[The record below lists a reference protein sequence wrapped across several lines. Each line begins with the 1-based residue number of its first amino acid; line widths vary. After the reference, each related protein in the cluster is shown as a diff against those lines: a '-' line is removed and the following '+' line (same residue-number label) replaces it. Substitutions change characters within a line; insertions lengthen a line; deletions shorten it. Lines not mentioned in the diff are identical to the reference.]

1 MLGRMMTA
9 DTWGHALRFASY
21 RGLAQM
27 ARLNT
32 QFAELVRSELL
43 RRHQLVIRSQRKVA
57 RMMIQG
63 WAPVN
68 RRFNEQRRQ
77 VNERNARLAA
87 SYPNP
92 DVNDLLASV
101 NELSQILFE
110 HPMHTLVEVMLA
122 NARALQDDDEVF
134 PPLWTRPDGGNPDED
149 ND

>member
-1 MLGRMMTA
+1 
-9 DTWGHALRFASY
+9 
-21 RGLAQM
+21 M

-43 RRHQLVIRSQRKVA
+43 RRHQLVIRSQRRVA

-68 RRFNEQRRQ
+68 RQFNEQRRQ

-92 DVNDLLASV
+92 DVNDLLAMENRV
-101 NELSQILFE
+101 MILE
-110 HPMHTLVEVMLA
+110 GTMHFTV
-122 NARALQDDDEVF
+122 
-134 PPLWTRPDGGNPDED
+134 
-149 ND
+149 

>member
-1 MLGRMMTA
+1 M
-9 DTWGHALRFASY
+9 
-21 RGLAQM
+21 AQ
-27 ARLNT
+27 LNT

-77 VNERNARLAA
+77 VNERNAQLAT

-110 HPMHTLVEVMLA
+110 HPMHTLVDVMLA
-122 NARALQDDDEVF
+122 NARALLDDDEVF
-134 PPLWTRPDGGNPDED
+134 PRPCGPALMEATLTREMIRHVRQVLATWRGMLDGGCV
-149 ND
+149 

>member
-9 DTWGHALRFASY
+9 DTWGHTLRFASY
-21 RGLAQM
+21 RGLARM
-27 ARLNT
+27 AQLNT

-87 SYPNP
+87 SYPSP
-92 DVNDLLASV
+92 DVNDL
-101 NELSQILFE
+101 
-110 HPMHTLVEVMLA
+110 
-122 NARALQDDDEVF
+122 
-134 PPLWTRPDGGNPDED
+134 PPR
-149 ND
+149 